1 MFQIPHH
8 TTLSQKV
15 CSHDIQ
21 TCDYKPT
28 LIIKKKIIF
37 TDSERVSERAPQP
50 TTDELIRALE
60 DVHLGYLVSRF
71 SGLDTTNEWSSVL
84 SLGEQQRLAFARL
97 LLSKP
102 DLVLLDE
109 STSALDEPNEVIII
123 KYHPTFILFYYYIY
137 SNLLLNSIFF

>member
-8 TTLSQKV
+8 TTLNQKV
-15 CSHDIQ
+15 CSHEIQ

-28 LIIKKKIIF
+28 LFIF
-37 TDSERVSERAPQP
+37 TDLERVSERAPQP
-50 TTDELIRALE
+50 TTDELMKALE
-60 DVHLGYLVSRF
+60 DVHLGYLLSRF

-109 STSALDEPNEVIII
+109 STSALDEPNEVYYYQIPS
-123 KYHPTFILFYYYIY
+123 YFYFIL
-137 SNLLLNSIFF
+137 LLYL